1 MWGQLEIMVREIVT
15 IKDYHRIAKENEY
28 FLWHFVQKNQE
39 NADIAMY
46 SIFIDEKTKIDK
58 DKENDLLPVLE
69 KIDIPYFESYTEES
83 IDFLIDLGLPA
94 TSLWRTPPNNKKY
107 VPQEF
112 YFSPVILTFHKS
124 LFKNSTFETCYC
136 FEGLIDLIG
145 LLNPKFLLDS
155 KLD

>member
-1 MWGQLEIMVREIVT
+1 MVRERVT
-15 IKDYHRIAKENEY
+15 IKDYQKIAKENEF

-39 NADIAMY
+39 NNALSMY
-46 SIFIDEKTKIDK
+46 SVFTDEKSKEDK
-58 DKENDLLPVLE
+58 NKENNLLSVLN

-83 IDFLIDLGLPA
+83 IDFLINLGLPA
-94 TSLWRTPPNNKKY
+94 TFLWNAPFSNKKY

-136 FEGLIDLIG
+136 FEGLIDIIG